1 LKSVEVLAQVL
12 QGIPEIE
19 SKIQGDLII
28 PASAG
33 VEFPANRPNELS
45 QPPFNAH
52 MHIFIFGLPI
62 MTACANVLPNGLES
76 SNDGLAFSLEQDFSS
91 L

>member
-1 LKSVEVLAQVL
+1 MV

-19 SKIQGDLII
+19 SEVQGDLII

-33 VEFPANRPNELS
+33 VEFPANWPNELS
-45 QPPFNAH
+45 QAPFNAQV
-52 MHIFIFGLPI
+52 HILIFGLPL
-62 MTACANVLPNGLES
+62 MAAGANVLPNGQETL
-76 SNDGLAFSLEQDFSS
+76 NDGLAFPLGQDFSP